1 MILERLDLTS
11 IEYYIYSLTNE
22 DICQFV
28 DYLNIL
34 SIVDDNFL
42 TSAVSIGKLL
52 DVSKSFSAT

>member
-1 MILERLDLTS
+1 MILERLGLTS

-22 DICQFV
+22 DIFQFV

-42 TSAVSIGKLL
+42 ASAVSIGKLL
-52 DVSKSFSAT
+52 GVSKSFSAT